1 MSKRLRLGLLL
12 SLLLAA
18 PAAAVDEVSHVA
30 QVLRALTETPGVS
43 GYEERVSAWLV
54 ERLQSFKPQVDN
66 LGNVVV
72 TLGSGAPHRLL
83 VTAIDEPGYVVSAI
97 TPEGYLRVQRLPQAG
112 VNPWFDLL
120 HSAQPV
126 QILTREG
133 KLVPG
138 VVAGLSTHLQPGREF
153 PVDRRTDHLDRIFID
168 VGAHSAEEVRALG
181 VDVLDPITLE
191 KHAYALGHNELT
203 APFLSDR
210 VGAAALVRLVEG
222 MDASRLAGT
231 LTVAFV
237 VRRYMGNQGLD
248 RLLHQ
253 VAPDEVIFVGAREG
267 SEAVPGAGL
276 LIAAIKDKEASL
288 AEELLAAASQHG
300 LPAQALAPEPA
311 ASGRYSGV
319 LALPERTAAVGIGV
333 RFPQT
338 PAEIVSADEVTRLEE
353 LLALYLG
360 VTIGKAPPAG
370 GRAAL
375 ESAPAMPAV
384 GGLLRNLIEVYGV
397 SGYEAPVAE
406 EVRKHLPPWAQE
418 WAFEDDAGNLILA
431 LGRPSDKPSLVFIA
445 HMDEIGWVVKEIR
458 PDGRLV
464 LDRRG
469 GFLEEHFLGHVVI
482 VHPAKPNLAPVPAV
496 LELPDDYRSKK
507 YELVRGREHIAYTGA
522 RSAEEVEQM
531 GIRVGDS
538 VTVPKKYRQLAGTR
552 ISARSF
558 DDRVGSTALVA
569 ALEELDPAAIDRD
582 VVFVWSVGEETGLD
596 GARYFAQRAAGI
608 PDFVFAID
616 TFVSADSPLE
626 SPRFAQ
632 ARVGEGFVVRAVDS
646 SNIVPRPWA
655 DRVVAIARSHNIPVQ
670 YGVTGGGNDGAVFV
684 PYGSVDVALGWP
696 LRYSHSAAEVADL
709 ADVEA
714 LAHIVAVLVKEF

>member
-1 MSKRLRLGLLL
+1 MNKRLWLGLIL

-18 PAAAVDEVSHVA
+18 PAAAVDEVRHVA
-30 QVLRALTETPGVS
+30 QVLRALAQTPGVS
-43 GYEERVSAWLV
+43 GSEERVSAWLA
-54 ERLQSFKPQVDN
+54 ERLKTFNPQVDN

-83 VTAIDEPGYVVSAI
+83 VTSIDEPGYVVSAI

-120 HSAQPV
+120 HSAQPIE
-126 QILTREG
+126 ILTREG

-138 VVAGLSTHLQPGREF
+138 VVAGLSTHLQPGRES
-153 PVDRRTDHLDRIFID
+153 PADRRTDHLDRIFID
-168 VGAHSAEEVRALG
+168 VGAHSAEEARALG
-181 VDVLDPITLE
+181 VDLLDPITLE
-191 KHAYALGHNELT
+191 KHAYALGRNELT
-203 APFLSDR
+203 APSLSDR
-210 VGAAALVRLVEG
+210 LGAAALVRLVEG
-222 MDASRLAGT
+222 MDTTKLTGT

-237 VRRYMGNQGLD
+237 VRRYMGHQGLD

-253 VAPDEVIFVGAREG
+253 VAPDEVIFVGPREG
-267 SEAVPGAGL
+267 SEAVPGDGL
-276 LIAAIKDKEASL
+276 LIAAIKDKEVSL
-288 AEELLAAASQHG
+288 AEELLAVASQHG
-300 LPAQALAPEPA
+300 LPARALAPEPA
-311 ASGRYSGV
+311 PSGRYSGS
-319 LALPERTAAVGIGV
+319 LPLPERVAAIGIGV

-338 PAEIVSADEVTRLEE
+338 PAEIVSAEDLTRLEE

-360 VTIGKAPPAG
+360 VTIGKAPSAGDAAGNSTSALSPAG
-370 GRAAL
+370 
-375 ESAPAMPAV
+375 S
-384 GGLLRNLIEVYGV
+384 LLRDLIEVYGV
-397 SGYEAPVAE
+397 SGHEEPVAE
-406 EVRKHLPPWAQE
+406 EIRKLLPPWAQE
-418 WAFEDDAGNLILA
+418 WAFEDSAGNLILA

-469 GFLEEHFLGHVVI
+469 GFLEEHFLGHVLL
-482 VHPAKPNLAPVPAV
+482 VHTADKQVPAV

-507 YELVRGREHIAYTGA
+507 YELVRGREHLAYTGA
-522 RSAEEVEQM
+522 RSAEEVEQL
-531 GIRVGDS
+531 GIHVGHS
-538 VTVPKKYRQLAGTR
+538 VTVPKQYRQLAGSR

-558 DDRVGSTALVA
+558 DDRVGSTALVL
-569 ALEELDPAAIDRD
+569 ALQELNPAAIDRD
-582 VVFVWSVGEETGLD
+582 VVFVWSVEEETGLD
-596 GARYFAQRAAGI
+596 GAQYFARRAAEEGGI
-608 PDFVFAID
+608 PDFVLAID
-616 TFVSADSPLE
+616 TFVSGDSPLE

-646 SNIVPRPWA
+646 SNIVPRTWV
-655 DRVVAIARSHNIPVQ
+655 DRVVALARSHKIPVQ

-684 PYGSVDVALGWP
+684 PYGSVDIALGWP